1 MLVVSGYLLS
11 IVLFIVNK
19 TVALHSTFAEPGDF
33 TLKIYHGAD
42 WVDNPRAYVGGT
54 VDFFDFCN
62 ADQISIIEI
71 YSMLK
76 EVDEFGFHQLWYKL
90 PGTTFDRAFVLNNDE
105 ELMTMCE
112 LISDVDKYMEIY
124 VITMVH
130 LSTVPYR
137 DLEVEFV
144 EPTPKEAP

>member
-1 MLVVSGYLLS
+1 
-11 IVLFIVNK
+11 
-19 TVALHSTFAEPGDF
+19 
-33 TLKIYHGAD
+33 
-42 WVDNPRAYVGGT
+42 
-54 VDFFDFCN
+54 
-62 ADQISIIEI
+62 
-71 YSMLK
+71 MLK

-90 PGTTFDRAFVLNNDE
+90 PSTTFDRGSFALDNDE